1 MLVWGHGPARE
12 QPLDCWQVETPRPL
26 QGRANGCLRENR
38 YERQLFR
45 SARNGDAAVTPHR
58 ALVVEHDPEVIDV
71 ISEALE
77 SLEHTF
83 DTACSQREAV
93 KRLRETS
100 YSYVLLDID
109 IPARSR
115 TGAPRIQN
123 TENLLEKITELKN
136 GDSPPVIIL
145 SDYEANGLDAT
156 ENVMRLAMSLSDKGA
171 SDIIKKPFAT
181 AGRTLDRVIKK
192 VLGMPMRTRKSRGRA
207 ATADVA
213 VTPSGAKPEP
223 PSQQDQSERWPD
235 VPNDPVTLDEFM
247 AKSCE
252 PRSKENRKFRK
263 RALLAAARHGTV
275 ALPPL
280 AASRKQGQAN
290 KYFVHDLLAAWQG
303 FIDEGVDL
311 PPLLAR

>member
-12 QPLDCWQVETPRPL
+12 QPLTCWQVETPRPL
-26 QGRANGCLRENR
+26 HGRANGCLRENR

-45 SARNGDAAVTPHR
+45 SARNGGATVTPHR

-123 TENLLEKITELKN
+123 TENLLEKIAELKN

-145 SDYEANGLDAT
+145 SDYEAKGLDST

-192 VLGMPMRTRKSRGRA
+192 VLGIPMRTRKNRGKG
-207 ATADVA
+207 ATTDVA
-213 VTPSGAKPEP
+213 VKPAAVGHDSSAE
-223 PSQQDQSERWPD
+223 QDHAERWPN
-235 VPNDPVTLDEFM
+235 VPSDPVTLDEFM
-247 AKSCE
+247 AKYCE
-252 PRSKENRKFRK
+252 RRSKENRKFRK

-280 AASRKQGQAN
+280 AAPRKHGQAN
-290 KYFVHDLLAAWQG
+290 RYFARRLSDAWQG
-303 FIDEGVDL
+303 FLDEGVDL
-311 PPLLAR
+311 PPMLTR

>member
-1 MLVWGHGPARE
+1 MT
-12 QPLDCWQVETPRPL
+12 Q
-26 QGRANGCLRENR
+26 
-38 YERQLFR
+38 
-45 SARNGDAAVTPHR
+45 HR

-93 KRLRETS
+93 KRLRETN

-123 TENLLEKITELKN
+123 TENLLEKIGELKN

-192 VLGMPMRTRKSRGRA
+192 VLGIPVRLRGRRRK
-207 ATADVA
+207 ATTAGADPLPSA
-213 VTPSGAKPEP
+213 VKPDSA
-223 PSQQDQSERWPD
+223 SQQRRAKCWPE
-235 VPNDPVTLDEFM
+235 VPNDPLTLDEFM
-247 AKSCE
+247 AKFCE
-252 PRSKENRKFRK
+252 CRSKENRKFRK

-275 ALPPL
+275 TLPPL
-280 AASRKQGQAN
+280 AVPRKHGQAN
-290 KYFVHDLLAAWQG
+290 KYFSHELMGVWQG

-311 PPLLAR
+311 PSLLPQ

>member
-181 AGRTLDRVIKK
+181 AGRTCQMIRLHLTNSWPSPASLEARRTASSASGRSWRPPDMGPSRCHPLQPHASK
-192 VLGMPMRTRKSRGRA
+192 VRRTSTSSMTCLPLGRDS
-207 ATADVA
+207 
-213 VTPSGAKPEP
+213 
-223 PSQQDQSERWPD
+223 
-235 VPNDPVTLDEFM
+235 
-247 AKSCE
+247 
-252 PRSKENRKFRK
+252 
-263 RALLAAARHGTV
+263 
-275 ALPPL
+275 
-280 AASRKQGQAN
+280 
-290 KYFVHDLLAAWQG
+290 
-303 FIDEGVDL
+303 
-311 PPLLAR
+311 

>member
-1 MLVWGHGPARE
+1 
-12 QPLDCWQVETPRPL
+12 
-26 QGRANGCLRENR
+26 
-38 YERQLFR
+38 
-45 SARNGDAAVTPHR
+45 
-58 ALVVEHDPEVIDV
+58 VIDV
-71 ISEALE
+71 VSEALE

-123 TENLLEKITELKN
+123 TENLLEKISELKN
-136 GDSPPVIIL
+136 GNSPPVIIL

-192 VLGMPMRTRKSRGRA
+192 ALGIPMRVRKSHRRA
-207 ATADVA
+207 ATPDVEA
-213 VTPSGAKPEP
+213 LPSPVKSEP
-223 PSQQDQSERWPD
+223 LSQKEQAQRWPN
-235 VPNDPVTLDEFM
+235 VSNEPVTLDEFM
-247 AKSCE
+247 AKYCE
-252 PRSKENRKFRK
+252 HRSKENRKFRK

-275 ALPPL
+275 TLPPL
-280 AASRKQGQAN
+280 AALRKHGQSN
-290 KYFVHDLLAAWQG
+290 TYFVHGLLAAWEN
-303 FIDEGVDL
+303 FLDEGVDL
-311 PPLLAR
+311 PTLLPQYANLG